1 MSKFNVTVPEGQRK
15 LIATVIAMV
24 AGIVADK
31 YLGGLSD
38 NLALLIGGALG
49 LFVGGNAMEYVA
61 QIKGTSSK
69 SLNLPLEKEE
79 VVEVAQEPEV
89 TLESIHQHLIKL
101 DNICGQVFAQND
113 KDIKGLQAA
122 VKLNSDNT
130 QKLIGMINGQRT
142 MNETQQDR

>member
-1 MSKFNVTVPEGQRK
+1 MKLLDVKIEQGQRK
-15 LIATVIAMV
+15 LIATIVTMIV
-24 AGIVADK
+24 GIVADK

-61 QIKGTSSK
+61 QIKGAGGK
-69 SLNLPLEKEE
+69 HVDLPPEKEQVDE
-79 VVEVAQEPEV
+79 VVPEPEV
-89 TLESIHQHLIKL
+89 TLESLQAHLIKL

-130 QKLIGMINGQRT
+130 SKLINMINGQRNV
-142 MNETQQDR
+142 NET

>member
-1 MSKFNVTVPEGQRK
+1 MSKLNVPEGQRK
-15 LIATVIAMV
+15 LIATVITMII
-24 AGIVADK
+24 GIVADK
-31 YLGGLSD
+31 YMGGLSD

-61 QIKGTSSK
+61 QIKGGK
-69 SLNLPLEKEE
+69 GISLPPEKEE
-79 VVEVAQEPEV
+79 SAPVVEDEV
-89 TLESIHQHLIKL
+89 TLESIHAHLVKL

-130 QKLIGMINGQRT
+130 NKLIGMINGQR
-142 MNETQQDR
+142 NVNGQES